1 MLDFWKRIKFLMEAQ
16 KLTHANVEEA
26 IGASPSQMSAW
37 INNDRLPRVD
47 YAHRLAKYFHV
58 SLEWLVTGEDEK
70 AVPVEYLRLLRN
82 KTLLDVMK
90 RIEKANMMQTNA
102 IIAIL
107 DAFEL

>member
-1 MLDFWKRIKFLMEAQ
+1 MLDLWKRVKFLMDAQ
-16 KLTHANVEEA
+16 RLTHSNVEEA
-26 IGASPSQMSAW
+26 IGVSPSQLSAW
-37 INNDRLPRVD
+37 INNDRQPRLDV
-47 YAHRLAKYFHV
+47 AHKLAKYFHV

-82 KTLLDVMK
+82 KTLLDVMA

-102 IIAIL
+102 IIAML